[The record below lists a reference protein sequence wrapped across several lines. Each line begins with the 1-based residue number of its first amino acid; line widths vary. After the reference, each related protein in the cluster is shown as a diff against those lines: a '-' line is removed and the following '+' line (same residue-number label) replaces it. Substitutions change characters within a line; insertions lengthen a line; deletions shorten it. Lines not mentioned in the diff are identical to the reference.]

1 MVTRRKFIQTA
12 GLCVSL
18 AAEAGST
25 KNDLTNFTVL
35 ITADLHAQLFTH
47 DEFFWENEKAVFKK
61 RGGLDVLKGLVN
73 QVRKNERNVILI
85 DAGDYF
91 HGHAIATKTEGEA
104 LIPLINAFQYDL
116 VLPGNWEVVY
126 RKARMV
132 EVLDRI
138 KAKKICANMWHK
150 NLNGDR
156 GDLIYQPYWI
166 KELEGFRIGFLGY
179 TDHLVPKRQP
189 PAFSS
194 GIAYTH
200 ATTTLAENIELLRK
214 KEHCDMVILVTHMG
228 LAQQLGLANHP
239 DVAGADLIIG
249 ADTHERVR
257 VPIEGKYCKVIECGA
272 FGSFAGKLSVKL
284 KRGAKPEFNYELLD
298 TDPKQYFPDP
308 EVTRLIG
315 NLAAPFKKE
324 INEVIGHTSTPL
336 LRYFVLETPID
347 NLITDAL
354 RWKFN
359 TDVALSNGFRFCQP
373 LAVEE
378 GATTPITKE
387 FLWNM
392 LPLDSVARKAEVT
405 GAQIKKWLEQELE
418 NAFATDPSKRFGG
431 WLVRFS
437 GMEINFTAGRPMN
450 SRVNRVTIGGK
461 PLEEERKYSI
471 VACEREGDP
480 IDTLCRIEHVSSPV
494 SMGQG
499 LHEVIIEYLGVHSPI
514 SPTIEGRATAT
525 DLPAN
530 LLTQLQGTSYVFR

>member
-1 MVTRRKFIQTA
+1 
-12 GLCVSL
+12 
-18 AAEAGST
+18 
-25 KNDLTNFTVL
+25 
-35 ITADLHAQLFTH
+35 
-47 DEFFWENEKAVFKK
+47 
-61 RGGLDVLKGLVN
+61 
-73 QVRKNERNVILI
+73 
-85 DAGDYF
+85 
-91 HGHAIATKTEGEA
+91 
-104 LIPLINAFQYDL
+104 
-116 VLPGNWEVVY
+116 
-126 RKARMV
+126 
-132 EVLDRI
+132 
-138 KAKKICANMWHK
+138 
-150 NLNGDR
+150 
-156 GDLIYQPYWI
+156 
-166 KELEGFRIGFLGY
+166 
-179 TDHLVPKRQP
+179 
-189 PAFSS
+189 
-194 GIAYTH
+194 
-200 ATTTLAENIELLRK
+200 LLS
-214 KEHCDMVILVTHMG
+214 
-228 LAQQLGLANHP
+228 

-257 VPIEGKYCKVIECGA
+257 VPIEGKYCRVIECGA

-298 TDPKQYFPDP
+298 TDPKQYLPDP
-308 EVTRLIG
+308 VVTRLMEEV
-315 NLAAPFKKE
+315 AAPFKKE
-324 INEVIGHTSTPL
+324 INVVIGHTSTPL

-378 GATTPITKE
+378 GTTTPITKE

-418 NAFATDPSKRFGG
+418 NAFASDPSKRFGG

-437 GMEINFTAGRPMN
+437 GMQINFTASRPMG
-450 SRVNRVTIGGK
+450 SRVNRVTIGGQ
-461 PLEEERKYSI
+461 PLDAEKKYSI

-480 IDTLCRIEHVSSPV
+480 IDTLCRIEHVSSPL

-499 LHEVIIEYLGVHSPI
+499 LHEVIIEYLKMYSPV
-514 SPTIEGRATAT
+514 SPVVEGRATAT

>member
-1 MVTRRKFIQTA
+1 
-12 GLCVSL
+12 
-18 AAEAGST
+18 
-25 KNDLTNFTVL
+25 L

-73 QVRKNERNVILI
+73 HIRKREKNVILI

-132 EVLDRI
+132 DVLDRI

-194 GIAYTH
+194 GIGYTH
-200 ATTTLAENIELLRK
+200 ATTTLAENIRLLRNS
-214 KEHCDMVILVTHMG
+214 EQCDMVILVTHMG

-257 VPIEGKYCKVIECGA
+257 VPIEGKYCRVIECGA

-298 TDPKQYFPDP
+298 TDPKQYLPDP
-308 EVTRLIG
+308 VVTRLMEEV
-315 NLAAPFKKE
+315 AAPFKKE
-324 INEVIGHTSTPL
+324 INVVIGHTSTPL

-378 GATTPITKE
+378 GTTTPITKE

-418 NAFATDPSKRFGG
+418 NAFASDPSKRFGG

-437 GMEINFTAGRPMN
+437 GMQINFTASRPMG
-450 SRVNRVTIGGK
+450 SRVNRVTIGGQ
-461 PLEEERKYSI
+461 PLDAEKKYSI

-480 IDTLCRIEHVSSPV
+480 IDTLCRIEHVSSPL

-499 LHEVIIEYLGVHSPI
+499 LHEVIIEYLKMYSPV
-514 SPTIEGRATAT
+514 SPVVEGRATAT